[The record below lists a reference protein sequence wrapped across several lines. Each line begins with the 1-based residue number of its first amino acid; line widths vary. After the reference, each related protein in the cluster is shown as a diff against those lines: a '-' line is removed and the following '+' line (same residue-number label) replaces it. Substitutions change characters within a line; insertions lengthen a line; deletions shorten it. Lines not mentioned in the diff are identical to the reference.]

1 MAAESSIL
9 KFSLKTNIV
18 KSIFFE
24 IISNVSRYYYTFGK
38 SSQWPTVTGI
48 NQNNQQ
54 FLISD
59 EDNPPAVSDSYIYEL
74 ETRREI
80 SYAKYIDA
88 NDVAVVVSR
97 INWTVGRV
105 YDQYDQYSEDYI
117 SFNGAPSM
125 DVARFYVLTD
135 DFNVYKCLFNNRNA
149 LSIVKPTTTTPEP
162 FKLED
167 GYIWKFMYS
176 IPLSLRNKFLTS
188 AYMPVVTALTNQFY
202 SNGSINSYSIEKKG
216 KGYIK
221 NAWKIKKFII
231 SNPGIGYTQTGGAA
245 ITITFPQSVEGGTRA
260 TAVVTQL
267 NSTGGITEI
276 QITNQGAGYTYQPIP
291 TISGAGSG
299 FEYVLEYEKDL
310 SAFTELKLIG
320 DGFNQFNPYSLKK
333 VNILNR
339 GTFTSA
345 NVPSGFLFTFPA
357 VQASYGRIP
366 VVNVT
371 FRLKAGQTTL
381 YEVDEVLVEDTG
393 YGYSQKLVFGE
404 NVTAQPLTTFGFNCN
419 LDENSQ
425 KNDAELIP
433 LINSS
438 GEIEAIQISPNAPG
452 VGYTFGVVKVIGKKT
467 ILMIPEDPNST
478 NLVDLSTDPNAF
490 GYTPGFEEASILIN
504 FSIGDI
510 ETKQSNVELLAVD
523 GEIPVIV
530 VDVKGN
536 GYPPD
541 TQIVIAGDG
550 KDCEAEAVI
559 VNGQIDRIEVTNP
572 GRGYTYANVTAIG
585 GGINS
590 SLRAIIAPRGG
601 HGKDAI
607 SELYAKTLML
617 VTRLTLEKNQG
628 IEITNDFRQICIIK
642 NPTNYGTNNFFTKA
656 IGSAALKLELDVTPT
671 NTISYN
677 QFQLDDQLFIGT
689 NKLIL
694 LEKIK
699 SNDKYYLLV
708 LPIDNV
714 IPATGS
720 TIFKISGNSSYS
732 MGISIVTPPEFN
744 KYSGEML
751 YTDNRVKFAST
762 AEQTIATSTL
772 ITF

>member
-18 KSIFFE
+18 KSILFE

-38 SSQWPTVTGI
+38 SSPWPTITGI
-48 NQNNQQ
+48 DQTNQSI
-54 FLISD
+54 LISD
-59 EDNPPAVSDSYIYEL
+59 EDNPPAVSDSYTYEL

-88 NDVAVVVSR
+88 NDAAIVVSR
-97 INWTVGRV
+97 INWVPGRV
-105 YDQYDQYSEDYI
+105 YDQYDEYSEDYI

-125 DVARFYVLTD
+125 DLARFYVLTD

-149 LSIVKPTTTTPEP
+149 LSIDKPTTTTPEP
-162 FKLED
+162 FKQED
-167 GYIWKFMYS
+167 GYIWKFMYT

-221 NAWKIKKFII
+221 NAWKIKRFII
-231 SNPGIGYTQTGGAA
+231 SNPGIGYTQNGV
-245 ITITFPQSVEGGTRA
+245 TITFPTAEEGGTTA
-260 TAVVTQL
+260 TAVVALL
-267 NSTGGITEI
+267 NSAGGITEI
-276 QITNQGAGYTYQPIP
+276 QITNQGMGYSYQPIP
-291 TISGAGSG
+291 VITSTSGTGL
-299 FEYVLEYEKDL
+299 EYILEYEKDL

-320 DGFNQFNPYSLKK
+320 DGYNEFNPFSLKK
-333 VNILNR
+333 VNILSR
-339 GTFTSA
+339 GTFTEQ
-345 NVPSGFLFTFPA
+345 NIPSGFLFTFPA
-357 VQASYGRIP
+357 VQVSYGRLPI
-366 VVNVT
+366 VNVT
-371 FRLKAGQTTL
+371 FRLKDGSSTL
-381 YEVDEVLVEDTG
+381 YEVDEVIVEDTG
-393 YGYSQKLVFGE
+393 YGYRDKLIFNQ
-404 NVTAQPLTTFGFNCN
+404 NVTAQPLTIFGFDCN
-419 LDENSQ
+419 LDENNQ

-438 GEIEAIQISPNAPG
+438 GEIEAIQISANAPG
-452 VGYTFGVVKVIGKKT
+452 VGYTYGIVQVIGKKT
-467 ILMIPEDPNST
+467 VLMIPGDPNST
-478 NLVDLSTDPNAF
+478 NLVDLSTNPDDF
-490 GYTPGFEEASILIN
+490 GYTPGFEEANVIIN
-504 FSIGDI
+504 FSVGDI

-523 GEIPVIV
+523 GEIPIIV
-530 VDVKGN
+530 VEVKGN
-536 GYPPD
+536 GYPID
-541 TQIVIAGDG
+541 TQIIVTGDG

-559 VNGQIDRIEVTNP
+559 VNGQIDKIVVTNP
-572 GRGYTYANVTAIG
+572 GRGYTYADVVAVG
-585 GGINS
+585 GGVNS

-607 SELYAKTLML
+607 SELYAKTIML
-617 VTRLTLEKNQG
+617 VTRLNLEKNQE
-628 IEITNDFRQICIIK
+628 IEITNDFRQLCIIK

-656 IGSAALKLELDVTPT
+656 IGSAALKLEIDITAA

-677 QFQLDDQLFIGT
+677 QFALDDQLFIGT
-689 NKLIL
+689 NRFIL
-694 LEKIK
+694 LEKTI
-699 SNDKYYLLV
+699 SDNKYYLLV

-720 TIFKISGNSSYS
+720 TIFKTSGNSSYAMS
-732 MGISIVTPPEFN
+732 ISTVTSPEFN

-751 YTDNRVKFAST
+751 YTDNRVRFTST
-762 AEQTIATSTL
+762 AEQTIAASTL